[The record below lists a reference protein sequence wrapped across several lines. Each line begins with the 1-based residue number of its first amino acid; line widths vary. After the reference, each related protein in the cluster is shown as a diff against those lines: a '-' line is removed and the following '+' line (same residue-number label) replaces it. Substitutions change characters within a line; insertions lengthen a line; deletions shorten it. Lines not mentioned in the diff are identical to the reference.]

1 MKDLLEMLPKLLKI
15 NQLDQKV
22 VIIKINYE

>member
-22 VIIKINYE
+22 VIIKISYE